1 MFFSIFEERVSAYV
15 SAVYVIQGVQ
25 QVNTVYLFIFGL
37 DTVLCINTVKSKFD
51 QGGTVCTIVTKALDP
66 NCTSVNENGIET

>member
-25 QVNTVYLFIFGL
+25 QVNIFIYFW
-37 DTVLCINTVKSKFD
+37 F
-51 QGGTVCTIVTKALDP
+51 
-66 NCTSVNENGIET
+66 